1 MSRTLTRE
9 VTIARR
15 AYRLDPDRVERMMNG
30 ILPEPI
36 LRHYVVVDQRRYPP
50 KQVIAEITGLDR
62 ADFTTHQARR
72 ILMNLGFAVGR
83 RSAPASGPR
92 KPTPAE
98 EPEGPLAETMRAFVG
113 RWVAIAG
120 DEVLVAAD
128 SPHEVVRWLARH
140 RRMADSMFR
149 VPDDEV
155 AAAGLAP
162 L

>member
-36 LRHYVVVDQRRYPP
+36 LSHYVVVNQRRYPP
-50 KQVIAEITGLDR
+50 SRSSQRSPGGPRRLQ
-62 ADFTTHQARR
+62 THQARR

-83 RSAPASGPR
+83 RSAPPRGPG
-92 KPTPAE
+92 KPTRGE